1 MQSPMG
7 AMPAMAGSPML
18 APMPQQM
25 ASPLPTPG
33 SDTRLYVG
41 VSRNVSEAALRHLF
55 ESIPGMLSCELQ
67 RDRSGLS
74 RVRVQHLHA

>member
-18 APMPQQM
+18 TPMPQQM